1 MNLRAEI
8 VQVAH
13 ALYAGKMVAAYD
25 GNISALTPHGTVL
38 ITPSG
43 VCKGELTEEDIIE
56 ITPEGEKLRG
66 SRRPSSES
74 ALHLHIY
81 RNRLDVT
88 SVVHAHPV
96 YASAFACTN
105 VSLDRPVF
113 PEVILSLGRIPL
125 CRYGAPSTDDLPDSL
140 NPYLGYADV
149 FLLQNHGAVTVGATV
164 KQAYYRMEKLEH
176 TAMVMQKAYQLGEI
190 RELSETELE
199 KLYLLAETSYGI
211 NLKPENRYRHE

>member
-8 VQVAH
+8 VHAAH
-13 ALYAGKMVAAYD
+13 ALYSGKMVAAYD
-25 GNISALTPHGTVL
+25 GNISALTPHNTVL

-56 ITPEGEKLRG
+56 ISLEGDRLKG
-66 SRRPSSES
+66 SRKPSSES

-81 RNRLDVT
+81 KNRQDVM

-96 YASAFACTN
+96 CASAFACTE

-125 CRYGAPSTDDLPDSL
+125 CHYGAPSTTDLPASL
-140 NPYLGYADV
+140 HPHIQYADV
-149 FLLQNHGAVTVGATV
+149 FLLQNHGAVTVGGTV

-176 TAMVMQKAYQLGEI
+176 TAQVMLHAYQLGNI
-190 RELSETELE
+190 RELSKTELE
-199 KLYLLAETSYGI
+199 KLYELAETSYGI
-211 NLKPENRYRHE
+211 TIKPENRYHT